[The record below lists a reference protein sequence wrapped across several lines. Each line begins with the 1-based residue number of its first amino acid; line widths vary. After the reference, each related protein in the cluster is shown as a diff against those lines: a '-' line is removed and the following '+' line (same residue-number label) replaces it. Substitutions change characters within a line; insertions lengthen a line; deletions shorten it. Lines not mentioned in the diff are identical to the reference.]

1 VALILG
7 EQKLPELIIAHLA
20 ARRADANNP
29 MPLDAVLPLIA
40 GPIKGTAR
48 ATPSVEVW
56 VSSFRLGNR
65 RDDERYEINIDL
77 YTDHANTSTTL
88 TTELGWLAA
97 IRRSFAGGP
106 DAANDNLTDVVSNPF
121 FAYLNGLN
129 DAASDGWELITF
141 YISGG
146 EIITDDNRT
155 LYRTTAQAMVE
166 TYTHTIGPVVV

>member
-20 ARRADANNP
+20 ARRADASNP
-29 MPLDAVLPLIA
+29 MPSAGTLPLIA

-56 VSSFRLGNR
+56 VSSFRLGDR

-77 YTDHANTSTTL
+77 YTDHANTATTL

-106 DAANDNLTDVVSNPF
+106 DASNSNYNDAVSNPF
-121 FAYLNGLN
+121 FAYLYGLSSPN
-129 DAASDGWELITF
+129 KDGWALVSFNMT
-141 YISGG
+141 GG
-146 EIITDDNRT
+146 QIIVEENRT
-155 LYRTTAQAMVE
+155 LYRTTAQAMME
-166 TYTHTIGPVVV
+166 TYTHTIGPPIV